1 MRTTLERELKLEP
14 DPQFVLPQDLG
25 RPVES
30 RLFISTYYDTPPRS
44 LLRSG
49 LTLRRRV
56 ENGLSRWQLKLPRE
70 GNARAEL
77 ESPGGPAGPPHEL
90 RNLLAA
96 HLRHGP
102 LAPVATLRTRRVG
115 VRVGDGEHELAEV
128 TLDAVDVLDGQRQ
141 AGAFRELEIELLE
154 GDDDDLDRLA
164 RVLRRAGAHRS
175 DGRTKVARALDL
187 SFDGAPPEDASPFE
201 QLHALLRLQLR
212 DIEAHDP
219 GVRLGDDPE
228 DVHRMRVATRRTRA
242 LVQAT
247 RPLLGERL
255 HPLADELKW
264 IGALLGS
271 VRDLDVLIDRLR
283 DGVAQLDDDRK
294 GGDLL
299 VASLE
304 EEREGCRD
312 ALLTAL
318 DSPRYLD
325 TLALFEREVEALPRQ
340 GEADGLAPIAAE
352 AFAKLRKQA
361 KALPDVPSD
370 AELHELRKSV
380 KKARYAAELAAGE
393 GGRRVEKAIDGLKDL
408 QDVIGAHQD
417 AVVAEER
424 LRALA
429 KARTALAA
437 GRLIERERERR
448 RVARAELPVLLDD
461 VLGRGRKAFA

>member
-1 MRTTLERELKLEP
+1 MTLERELKLEP

-77 ESPGGPAGPPHEL
+77 ESPGGPSGPPLEL
-90 RNLLAA
+90 RRLLVA

-115 VRVGDGEHELAEV
+115 VRVADGEHEVAEV

-154 GDDDDLDRLA
+154 GDDDDLERLA

-187 SFDGAPPEDASPFE
+187 SFDGTPPGDASPFE
-201 QLHALLRLQLR
+201 QLHALLRVQLR

-228 DVHRMRVATRRTRA
+228 DVHQMRVATRRTRA

-247 RPLLGERL
+247 QPLLGEAL
-255 HPLADELKW
+255 QPLADELRW
-264 IGALLGS
+264 LGALLGS
-271 VRDLDVLIDRLR
+271 VRDLDVLIARLR
-283 DGVAQLDDDRK
+283 EGVAQLDDDREA
-294 GGDLL
+294 GELL

-304 EEREGCRD
+304 EEREGYRD
-312 ALLTAL
+312 ALLAAL
-318 DSPRYLD
+318 DSQRYEAM
-325 TLALFEREVEALPRQ
+325 LALFEREVEALPRHSQ
-340 GEADGLAPIAAE
+340 ADRLEPIAAA
-352 AFAKLRKQA
+352 AFARLRKEA
-361 KALPDVPSD
+361 KSLPHVPSD
-370 AELHELRKSV
+370 TDLHELRKTA
-380 KKARYAAELAAGE
+380 KKARYAAELAAAD
-393 GGRRVEKAIDGLKDL
+393 GGRRVQKAIDALREL

-429 KARTALAA
+429 GTRTTLAA
-437 GRLIERERERR
+437 GRLIERERKRR
-448 RVARAELPVLLDD
+448 RAARAEFPAALDEA
-461 VLGRGRKAFA
+461 LGRGRKAFA